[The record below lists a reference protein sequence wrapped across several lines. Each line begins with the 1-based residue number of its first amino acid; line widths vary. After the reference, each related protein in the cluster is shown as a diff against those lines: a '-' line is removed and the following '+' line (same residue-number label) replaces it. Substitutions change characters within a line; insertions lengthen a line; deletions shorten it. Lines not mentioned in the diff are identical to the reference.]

1 MARRANTCT
10 SSNDFSTRS
19 GPFSE
24 RTSSAFLRRLGGKP
38 IGLSKASNA
47 AGRLRD
53 CSSLKQSNE
62 PLYNSH
68 GRGY

>member
-1 MARRANTCT
+1 MARCANSSM

-24 RTSSAFLRRLGGKP
+24 RTSSAFLSKLGGKP

-47 AGRLRD
+47 AGRLCD
-53 CSSLKQSNE
+53 CSSLK
-62 PLYNSH
+62 
-68 GRGY
+68 

>member
-1 MARRANTCT
+1 MARRANVSM

-24 RTSSAFLRRLGGKP
+24 RTSSAFLSKLGGKP

-47 AGRLRD
+47 AGKFWD
-53 CSSLKQSNE
+53 CSSLKQLNE
-62 PLYNSH
+62 PL
-68 GRGY
+68 